1 MPSPTVKKVVAVE
14 SSIPGGAGRSPGAA
28 SAERR
33 LVRRLRKGSERAAR
47 SLTEEHWDAAY
58 AAAFLM
64 TRDRHLSEDVAQETI
79 LSAIRS
85 IAEFDPKRPLRP
97 WIHRIAVNRSID
109 YLRKTD
115 LGMVDD
121 VVGQESSAADV
132 AVGVTDPEIVSA
144 LMTLDVE
151 ERAAVVLR
159 HVFGYRANEIA
170 ELMNQ
175 PASTTRTQIH
185 RALGRLRA
193 ELEAQEVT
201 R

>member
-1 MPSPTVKKVVAVE
+1 MAIAFSTPSSAE
-14 SSIPGGAGRSPGAA
+14 REPGADR
-28 SAERR
+28 AERR
-33 LVRRLRKGSERAAR
+33 LVKRLRKGSERAAR
-47 SLTEEHWDAAY
+47 SLAEEHWDAAY

-79 LSAIRS
+79 LSAIRN
-85 IAEFDPKRPLRP
+85 IANFDLRRPLRP
-97 WIHRIAVNRSID
+97 WVHRIAVNRSID

-115 LGMVDD
+115 RVMVDD
-121 VVGQESSAADV
+121 AVDQESSAADV

-144 LMTLDVE
+144 LMTLDVDD
-151 ERAAVVLR
+151 RAAVVLR
-159 HVFGYRANEIA
+159 HVFGYRASEIA

-193 ELEAQEVT
+193 ELEAQEVS